1 MSRIHVPINHQ
12 RLLTTNPVI
21 WLLVWT
27 CLMSLTLMSNPVNA
41 QDRDTFRPFSFVLLG
56 DPQIGYG
63 NGMAH
68 GSYQRFVD
76 QAKVLNA
83 LPSDFI
89 IMPGDMVH
97 SNNPYQWKLFMQGVK
112 QYDRQ
117 LFLIPGNHDVE
128 SLVDLQRYRDR
139 FGADYYDFV
148 VHNCAFVMINSETAR
163 DDAIDRDEHIAHWN
177 WLEKTLEEHHLAN
190 RRHIFLVMHRPLY
203 RYQADEKTEYEN
215 WPRGTRDKMLKL
227 MDKYNVSAVLAGH
240 LHQTREWDMQDTDAK
255 SYTVGGTSRLW
266 DEKGHGCRV
275 FHVNATG
282 ITQEYQ
288 VFEPTWPKRWHFVGV
303 MGYVPAIFK
312 NDIMLYGVMLLYA
325 VATLLS
331 VRTWRHWAK
340 AKFRGPKRFWGVASG
355 IMLLLTLN
363 VIFSLNDLAM
373 IFGARFDYLP
383 GMADGLKTIP
393 LAIIGLLVIVS
404 LGSAVVYFRQMHRVR
419 FGYLALAAITVG
431 ISQAMLSFSTYEP
444 WLSWMDTPYWLMSHA
459 GVCLIVC
466 LMAKL
471 SSNRATQNSQVSA
484 TMRRP
489 RQIQHTTQPTRTT
502 PPRPRPKP
510 AAKPQVTQTRREP
523 VSRPTP
529 TATTQPTQ
537 VSDAFM
543 AAMIRSGRRK

>member
-1 MSRIHVPINHQ
+1 MRRIHVQSIIE
-12 RLLTTNPVI
+12 RLMTVPSVTC
-21 WLLVWT
+21 LLVWV
-27 CLMSLTLMSNPVNA
+27 CLLLSLSPMQAIA

-63 NGMAH
+63 NGMTH

-89 IMPGDMVH
+89 IMPGDLVH

-139 FGADYYDFV
+139 FGVDYYDFV

-163 DDAIDRDEHIAHWN
+163 DDTIDRDEHVAHWN
-177 WLEKTLEEHHLAN
+177 WLEKTLEEHHMAN

-203 RYQADEKTEYEN
+203 RYQVDEKTEYEN
-215 WPRGTRDKMLKL
+215 WPRGTRVKMLKL

-240 LHQTREWDMQDTDAK
+240 LHQTREWDMQINGAK
-255 SYTVGGTSRLW
+255 SYTVGGTSKLW
-266 DEKGHGCRV
+266 DEKGHGYRV
-275 FHVNATG
+275 FHVNASG

-288 VFEPTWPKRWHFVGV
+288 VFEPTWPKRWHFAGI
-303 MGYVPAIFK
+303 MGYVPAILK
-312 NDIMLYGVMLLYA
+312 NDIMHYGVMLLY
-325 VATLLS
+325 VITTLLC

-355 IMLLLTLN
+355 IMFLLTGN
-363 VIFSLNDLAM
+363 EIFSLNDLAM

-383 GMADGLKTIP
+383 GMSDGLKTIP
-393 LAIIGLLVIVS
+393 MAIIVLLVIVS
-404 LGSAVVYFRQMHRVR
+404 LGATVVYFRQMHRVR
-419 FGYLALAAITVG
+419 FGYVALAAITVG
-431 ISQAMLSFSTYEP
+431 IGQAMLSFSTYEP
-444 WLSWMDTPYWLMSHA
+444 WLSWMRTSYWLMSHT
-459 GVCLIVC
+459 GVCLIIC
-466 LMAKL
+466 LMAAL
-471 SSNRATQNSQVSA
+471 SSKRATQNSHVSA

-489 RQIQHTTQPTRTT
+489 RQIQQTTQPTRPT
-502 PPRPRPKP
+502 PPRSRPKP
-510 AAKPQVTQTRREP
+510 VAKPQVTQARRESVP
-523 VSRPTP
+523 RPKP
-529 TATTQPTQ
+529 TTNRQPTQ

-543 AAMIRSGRRK
+543 AAVIRSGRRK